1 MHRMVKYVAL
11 TLGLVFVLRLAH
23 REPGTH
29 ATPAANAAPSYRGV
43 ITFATTGNGDPF
55 HPAVVQDLDLASGQ
69 LTVRFDGLDAS
80 RPRTGELAFVQRL
93 APGVYADHGIVVV
106 DARGVPG
113 APVFICKGFHI
124 SDNRTCAV
132 PKLAPS
138 GRLVAFVTVGS
149 GKVCDG
155 GYGMKWGSSVVV
167 TDRQGNE
174 VARFEGYTAPEW
186 LSDGRLLMM
195 GTQCRRG
202 GIWLADASLR
212 SMSRVDGDQ
221 VNTPAASPAV
231 SPDGKTLAFVWNN
244 QLWSL
249 RLVGAPELTQLT
261 AMPKPVTA
269 AAWSPDGS
277 AIAALMFDVSMPV
290 RSMALF
296 RPGDQKSVVFRDLG
310 VYPYGPI
317 SWR

>member
-1 MHRMVKYVAL
+1 MVKYVAL
-11 TLGLVFVLRLAH
+11 GVGLLVAAVRLAH
-23 REPGTH
+23 REPDTRTSHG
-29 ATPAANAAPSYRGV
+29 ATDYRGV

-55 HPAVVQDLDLASGQ
+55 HPGVVQELDLATGE

-80 RPRTGELAFVQRL
+80 RTRSGELAFVQRL
-93 APGVYADHGIVVV
+93 GPGIYADHGIVVV
-106 DARGVPG
+106 DSRGVPG
-113 APVFICKGFHI
+113 APVFLCKGFRF

-132 PKLAPS
+132 PKLAPG

-149 GKVCDG
+149 GTVCDG
-155 GYGMKWGSSVVV
+155 GYGMKWGSFVLV
-167 TDRQGNE
+167 TDRRGSE

-186 LSDGRLLMM
+186 LPDGRLLMM

-212 SMSRVDGDQ
+212 ALSRADGEQ
-221 VNTPAASPAV
+221 VNTPAASPAA
-231 SPDGKTLAFVWNN
+231 SPDGRTLAFVWNN

-249 RLVGAPELTQLT
+249 KLVGQPALTQLT
-261 AMPKPVTA
+261 ALSKPVTS

-277 AIAALMFDVSMPV
+277 SIAALMFDISMPV

-296 RPGDQKSVVFRDLG
+296 RPGDQKSMVFRNLG

>member
-1 MHRMVKYVAL
+1 MHRVLRYAAL
-11 TLGLVFVLRLAH
+11 GVGLTFVLRLAH
-23 REPGTH
+23 REPGTR
-29 ATPAANAAPSYRGV
+29 ASSAAPNYRGV

-55 HPAVVQDLDLASGQ
+55 HPGVVQDLDLATGQ

-80 RPRTGELAFVQRL
+80 RTRSGELAFVQRL
-93 APGVYADHGIVVV
+93 APGTYADHGIVVV
-106 DARGVPG
+106 DSRGVPG
-113 APVFICKGFHI
+113 APVFVCRGFRF

-132 PKLAPS
+132 PKLAPNT
-138 GRLVAFVTVGS
+138 RLVAFVTVGS
-149 GKVCDG
+149 GTVCDG
-155 GYGMKWGSSVVV
+155 GYGMKWGSFVVI
-167 TDRQGNE
+167 TDRRGAE
-174 VARFEGYTAPEW
+174 VARFEGYTSPEW
-186 LSDGRLLMM
+186 LPDGRLLMM

-202 GIWLADASLR
+202 GIWLTDGSLR
-212 SMSRVDGDQ
+212 SLSRVDGDQ
-221 VNTPAASPAV
+221 VNTPAAAPAA

-249 RLVGAPELTQLT
+249 KLVGQPDLTQLT
-261 AMPKPVTA
+261 ALAKPVTA

-296 RPGDQKSVVFRDLG
+296 RPGDQKSMVFRDLG

>member
-1 MHRMVKYVAL
+1 MHRVLRYAAL
-11 TLGLVFVLRLAH
+11 GVGLTFVLRLAH
-23 REPGTH
+23 REPGTR
-29 ATPAANAAPSYRGV
+29 ASSAAPNYRGV

-55 HPAVVQDLDLASGQ
+55 HPGVVQDLDLATGQ
-69 LTVRFDGLDAS
+69 FTVRFDGLDAS
-80 RPRTGELAFVQRL
+80 RTRSGELAFVQRL
-93 APGVYADHGIVVV
+93 APGTYADHGIVVV
-106 DARGVPG
+106 DSRGVPG
-113 APVFICKGFHI
+113 APVFVCRGFRF

-132 PKLAPS
+132 PKLAPNT
-138 GRLVAFVTVGS
+138 RLVAFVTVGS
-149 GKVCDG
+149 GAVCDG
-155 GYGMKWGSSVVV
+155 GYGMKWGSFVVI
-167 TDRQGNE
+167 TDRRGAE
-174 VARFEGYTAPEW
+174 VARFEGYTSPEW
-186 LSDGRLLMM
+186 LPDGRLLMM

-202 GIWLADASLR
+202 GIWLTDGSLR
-212 SMSRVDGDQ
+212 SLSRVDGEQ
-221 VNTPAASPAV
+221 VNTPAAAPAA

-249 RLVGAPELTQLT
+249 KLVGQPDLTQLT
-261 AMPKPVTA
+261 ALAKPVTA

-296 RPGDQKSVVFRDLG
+296 RPGDQKSMVFRDLG